1 MVTAQADDLE
11 ALQRQV
17 AELARQAE
25 TAARA
30 YDRHDRFTWA
40 GYAVILLAIPFVVL
54 LFRLHL
60 DAWHYYL
67 AGALILAS
75 ALVVAAMDLAA
86 IARRDEVI
94 QAFERARAACEGAR
108 AGPPCG
114 EAPSR
119 SH

>member
-17 AELARQAE
+17 AKLARQADR
-25 TAARA
+25 AARNH
-30 YDRHDRFTWA
+30 DRHNRFTWA
-40 GYAVILLAIPFVVL
+40 GYVVIFLAIPFVVL
-54 LFRLHL
+54 LFRLHM

-67 AGALILAS
+67 AGALILVS

-86 IARRDEVI
+86 IARRDEII
-94 QAFERARAACEGAR
+94 QAFARAQAACGGAR
-108 AGPPCG
+108 AGPTCG
-114 EAPSR
+114 EAPPR